1 MQDGARLSA
10 DIQVRQTR
18 IEDVAADL
26 VQLHQARQGPLA
38 ATLNGKDVGRLRRE
52 AVSAGFTYESLMDRV
67 VAGHH
72 EADTISI
79 FQDLGCEPPAVDNF
93 PYTWEHVD
101 WSGMGIEVLPPS

>member
-1 MQDGARLSA
+1 M
-10 DIQVRQTR
+10 
-18 IEDVAADL
+18 AADL

-67 VAGHH
+67 VAGHP
-72 EADTISI
+72 EADEI
-79 FQDLGCEPPAVDNF
+79 FQALGCEPPAVHHF
-93 PYTWEHVD
+93 PYAWEHVD